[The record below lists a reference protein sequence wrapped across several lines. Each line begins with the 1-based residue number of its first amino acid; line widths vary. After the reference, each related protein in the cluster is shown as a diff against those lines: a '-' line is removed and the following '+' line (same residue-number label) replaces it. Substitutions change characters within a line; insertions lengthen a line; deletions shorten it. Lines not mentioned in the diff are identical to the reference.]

1 MKESKLIEMQ
11 NRIAKIGEVL
21 NELIKKLQQVDQ
33 LAKGT
38 LTAFQLNIG
47 KDEWAKLVEELKDH
61 KVHLV
66 ITDGAKKTMEY
77 ELPDWNPKSYSEK
90 DNSIKIFKET
100 IEKNIEK
107 K

>member
-11 NRIAKIGEVL
+11 NKIAKIGEVL

-47 KDEWAKLVEELKDH
+47 KDEWAKLVEELKD
-61 KVHLV
+61 
-66 ITDGAKKTMEY
+66 
-77 ELPDWNPKSYSEK
+77 
-90 DNSIKIFKET
+90 
-100 IEKNIEK
+100 IESRPQPEEK
-107 K
+107 KFETDVE